1 MTIFQSRLL
10 SRMLLVSALFIAISF
25 SVIPQ
30 ALSDTALKS
39 QSGQASYY
47 AKKYHG
53 RKTASGE
60 KFDQNALLAAHR
72 SWPFG
77 TVVRVTN
84 LENDRSVK
92 VRIVDRLGKKARSMI
107 DLSHKAA
114 NALGFLKTGQG
125 VAKVKVD
132 VLQWG
137 KK

>member
-1 MTIFQSRLL
+1 MILQSRLL
-10 SRMLLVSALFIAISF
+10 SRTLLVVALSTVF
-25 SVIPQ
+25 SLSVMPL
-30 ALSDTALKS
+30 ALSDGVLKS
-39 QSGQASYY
+39 QQGKASYY

-60 KFDQNALLAAHR
+60 KFDQNALMAAHR

-84 LENDRSVK
+84 LDNDRSVK
-92 VRIVDRLGKKARSMI
+92 VRIVDRFGKKTSSVI
-107 DLSHKAA
+107 DLSRKAA
-114 NALGFLKTGQG
+114 SALGFLKTGQG